1 MRFKIFCILLYIT
14 INNSAQTIQIVKF
27 NELKQQVFNH
37 SDTTYVIN
45 FFASWCKPCLE
56 EMPTFLQFID
66 STKNSKTKVLFVSL
80 DFKYQLDKSLKAVVK
95 KYNLPPIYLLDEPNG
110 NNWINKIDKNWSGAI
125 PATLIVKKGKKKKFI
140 ESVITYQNLIN
151 LTKWKN

>member
-1 MRFKIFCILLYIT
+1 MMRFKIFCILLFIT
-14 INNSAQTIQIVKF
+14 LNSSAQTIQIIKF
-27 NELKQQVFNH
+27 NELKQRVFNH

-66 STKNSKTKVLFVSL
+66 STKNTKIKVLLVSVDL
-80 DFKYQLDKSLKAVVK
+80 KNELDKSLKTVVK

-110 NNWINKIDKNWSGAI
+110 NNWINQIDKNWSGAI
-125 PATLIVKKGKKKKFI
+125 PATLIVKEGKKKHFI
-140 ESVITYQNLIN
+140 VSPITYQNLIN
-151 LTKWKN
+151 LTK